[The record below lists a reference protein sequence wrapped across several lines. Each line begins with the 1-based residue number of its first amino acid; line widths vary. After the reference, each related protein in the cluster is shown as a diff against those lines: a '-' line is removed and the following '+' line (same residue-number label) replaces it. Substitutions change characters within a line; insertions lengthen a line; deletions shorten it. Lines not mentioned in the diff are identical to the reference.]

1 MVLVKQWGRDGKPD
15 THIPPQARCDT
26 PKKGGRIVLHGM
38 VTVSFLVIKYYKLT
52 FSNVWY

>member
-1 MVLVKQWGRDGKPD
+1 MVLVKQRGRDGKPD